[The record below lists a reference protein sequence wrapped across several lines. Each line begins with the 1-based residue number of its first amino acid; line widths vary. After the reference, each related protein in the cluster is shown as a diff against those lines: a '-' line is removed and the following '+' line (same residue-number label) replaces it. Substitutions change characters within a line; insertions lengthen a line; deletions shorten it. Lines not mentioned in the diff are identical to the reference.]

1 MKNKLTPLAL
11 CLVLTACATQPKI
24 AHKEAGPSYKEAT
37 PSYPYHENGVVCYG
51 LSFHNV
57 TVGSGGQCI
66 EMLMQAAIAR
76 AQYRM
81 ENNQ

>member
-1 MKNKLTPLAL
+1 MNKPLLLLL
-11 CLVLTACATQPKI
+11 CLALTACATQPKI
-24 AHKEAGPSYKEAT
+24 THKEAT

-81 ENNQ
+81 ENNK

>member
-1 MKNKLTPLAL
+1 MTNKLALSAL
-11 CLVLTACATQPKI
+11 CLALTACATQPKI
-24 AHKEAGPSYKEAT
+24 AHKEAK

-51 LSFHNV
+51 LSLHNV

>member
-1 MKNKLTPLAL
+1 MMNKPISLAL
-11 CLVLTACATQPKI
+11 CLALTACATQPKI
-24 AHKEAGPSYKEAT
+24 VHKEAE

-57 TVGSGGQCI
+57 VVGSGGQCV
-66 EMLMQAAIAR
+66 EMLMQAAITR

-81 ENNQ
+81 ESEE

>member
-1 MKNKLTPLAL
+1 MNKPLLLLL
-11 CLVLTACATQPKI
+11 CLALTACATQPKI
-24 AHKEAGPSYKEAT
+24 AHKEAT
-37 PSYPYHENGVVCYG
+37 PSYPHHENGVVCYG

-81 ENNQ
+81 ESGE

>member
-1 MKNKLTPLAL
+1 MKSKLILLIT
-11 CLVLTACATQPKI
+11 CLTLTACATQPKI
-24 AHKEAGPSYKEAT
+24 VNKEAT

-57 TVGSGGQCI
+57 TVGSGGQCV
-66 EMLMQAAIAR
+66 EMLMQAVIAR

>member
-1 MKNKLTPLAL
+1 MMNKLTPLTL
-11 CLVLTACATQPKI
+11 CLALTACATQPKI
-24 AHKEAGPSYKEAT
+24 VYKENTPSYKEAD

-57 TVGSGGQCI
+57 VVGSGGQCI
-66 EMLMQAAIAR
+66 EMLMQAAITR

-81 ENNQ
+81 ENE

>member
-1 MKNKLTPLAL
+1 MTNKLTLSAL

-24 AHKEAGPSYKEAT
+24 VNKEAT

>member
-1 MKNKLTPLAL
+1 MNKLTLTVL
-11 CLVLTACATQPKI
+11 CLALTACATQPKI
-24 AHKEAGPSYKEAT
+24 AHKEPSYKEAT
-37 PSYPYHENGVVCYG
+37 PSYPHHENGVVCYG
-51 LSFHNV
+51 LSLHNV

>member
-11 CLVLTACATQPKI
+11 CLTLTACATQLKI
-24 AHKEAGPSYKEAT
+24 AHKEATPSYKEAT

-51 LSFHNV
+51 LSLHNV

>member
-1 MKNKLTPLAL
+1 MNKLSLSAVCLA
-11 CLVLTACATQPKI
+11 LTACATQPNI
-24 AHKEAGPSYKEAT
+24 AHKEGVASYKEVT

-57 TVGSGGQCI
+57 IVGSGGQCI